1 MVRVG
6 MTITERTVGD
16 VTILDA
22 KGRMTVSD
30 GYGKVREQV
39 GGLLA
44 SGHRQLVL
52 NLSEVSYMDSACVG
66 ELVGA
71 FLTTRNQGGT
81 LKFAGIT
88 GPIAQ
93 LFTVAKLDTVFE
105 LFDTDSAA
113 IESFP
118 S

>member
-1 MVRVG
+1 MRIIERAVG
-6 MTITERTVGD
+6 E

-22 KGRMTVSD
+22 TGRMTVTE
-30 GYGKVREQV
+30 GHGLVRQRV
-39 GGLLA
+39 NSQLA
-44 SGHRQLVL
+44 SGQRQFVL

-71 FLTTRNQGGT
+71 YLTTRNQGGT
-81 LKFAGIT
+81 LKFAGVT

-105 LFDTDSAA
+105 LFDTDDAA
-113 IESFP
+113 LESFSSSGSP
-118 S
+118 